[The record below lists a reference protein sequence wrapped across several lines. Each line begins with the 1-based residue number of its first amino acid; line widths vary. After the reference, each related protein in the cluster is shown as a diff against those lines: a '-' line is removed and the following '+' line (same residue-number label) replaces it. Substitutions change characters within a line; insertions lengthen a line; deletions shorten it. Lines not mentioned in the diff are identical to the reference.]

1 MSRPRDERQ
10 KDLFRVPLDRIVD
23 SEHPLV
29 RLADRI
35 DWPGLEHRFGGV
47 FQSGPGHP
55 PLPWRLMAGLLILKR
70 LHNLS
75 DKALAAR
82 WLENPYDQYFC
93 GEASFRHTLPFDR
106 STLARWRRRL
116 GEDAL
121 SELMREATSPMKDT
135 PEAAKSARRAGL
147 SETSRP
153 AS

>member
-1 MSRPRDERQ
+1 MSKPRDERQ

-23 SEHPLV
+23 PEHSLV

-35 DWPGLEHRFGGV
+35 DWPALERRYGGV
-47 FQSGPGHP
+47 FQPGPGHP

-70 LHNLS
+70 LHDLS

-106 STLARWRRRL
+106 STLTRWRRRL

-121 SELMREATSPMKDT
+121 SELVREATSSMKEK
-135 PEAAKSARRAGL
+135 PNAARSARQSGL
-147 SETSRP
+147 PDTNRP
-153 AS
+153 PS